1 MFVWAFVLQI
11 FFGTLAV
18 GEIKPG
24 FSLSDLTV
32 GQRGGEEEGPEAS
45 PCFVTIG
52 QLCVSETRVNRAVW
66 SHKAALIKGVY
77 LSLLSRFLTSSLLL
91 LCLASLAD

>member
-1 MFVWAFVLQI
+1 MFAGAFVPHI

-24 FSLSDLTV
+24 LQLVRLTV
-32 GQRGGEEEGPEAS
+32 GHRRGEEEGPEAS

-52 QLCVSETRVNRAVW
+52 QLCVRETRVNRAVW
-66 SHKAALIKGVY
+66 SHKDAPIKGVS
-77 LSLLSRFLTSSLLL
+77 LSLPSQFLTSSLLPSLPGL
-91 LCLASLAD
+91 LG